1 MKKCLTGI
9 LTAFAVIVNSICF
22 SAYASECSN
31 ISYSYVNKS
40 DYGFN
45 SSFDGLA
52 DIDGTLLEAQ
62 VTVGYDKPLK
72 FVSLLYENDK
82 LVAASVNSDI
92 TDSPDGKK
100 IYKTRIDPDKAKNFA
115 ACTVNTFLWES
126 FDSMKAICNSV
137 IYPSDSAM
145 SLVDIK
151 VETDASDE
159 KIVINPDEE
168 NKAVYNEVT
177 GEYDI
182 VVPIPLNTTV
192 PPAVTASAMDNGT
205 KVEFDNPQSGDAF
218 PGSAAITLSGI
229 DGKDK
234 KTYRLKY
241 NIGDVFGEN
250 DIMPATS
257 AADMTDGVSFVIYNE
272 YKYMTNRYEKTYD
285 SSIFELDSEG
295 DYIPQEVSFNINWT
309 DCTTIAIVIPEDENS
324 SEDVIGG
331 VSKWV
336 DDRGVISDYDYSKS
350 NGMKYMEGA
359 VSAYGQRSANTP
371 VSAGSEKVAV
381 FKATQNS
388 DEGYR
393 TGSRGCTDRWPA
405 YDSSNPDI
413 HGCITV
419 DNLEEDLLG
428 WNYFT
433 TSVYTA
439 GVKETKLTLNRPAKI
454 VVLSNAAQPA
464 GFELKGESKAVET
477 IQNGISPITQAFLI
491 KKFGADSSDFF
502 SKRGKSNVVG
512 VRRDYLLRELVK
524 YQQDVLHVTGNNAY
538 RGYNFRFTDDYLNRF
553 GYDKTDSNYSLYR
566 IGARDK
572 NGSLSIDAL
581 TKKWAENVITHY

>member
-1 MKKCLTGI
+1 M
-9 LTAFAVIVNSICF
+9 TAFAVIINSICF
-22 SAYASECSN
+22 PVYASECSN
-31 ISYSYVNKS
+31 ITYSYVNKS
-40 DYGFN
+40 DHNFN
-45 SSFDGLA
+45 SSFDGLKY
-52 DIDGTLLEAQ
+52 IDGTLLEAQ
-62 VTVGYDKPLK
+62 VAVNSDEPLK

-82 LVAASVNSDI
+82 LVAASVNSEI
-92 TDSPDGKK
+92 TDSSDGKK
-100 IYKTRIDPDKAKNFA
+100 IYKTRIDLGEARKFD
-115 ACTVNTFLWES
+115 ACKVNTFLWES
-126 FDSMKAICNSV
+126 FGSMKAICNSV
-137 IYPSDSAM
+137 IYPPDSADSAM

-151 VETDASDE
+151 VETNGSDE
-159 KIVINPDEE
+159 KIVIDPDEE
-168 NKAVYNEVT
+168 NKAVYNETT

-205 KVEFDNPQSGDAF
+205 KVEFNNPQSGDEF
-218 PGSAAITLSGI
+218 PGSAAIKLTGI
-229 DGKDK
+229 DGKNE

-241 NIGDVFGEN
+241 NIGDVFGDN
-250 DIMPATS
+250 DIIPATS
-257 AADMTDGVSFVIYNE
+257 AADMTNGVSFVIYNE
-272 YKYMTNRYEKTYD
+272 YRHMSNRYEKTYGEDAFERD
-285 SSIFELDSEG
+285 SNG
-295 DYIPQEVSFNINWT
+295 DYIPKEVRFNINWT
-309 DCTTIAIVIPEDENS
+309 DCTTMAIVIPEDKDS
-324 SEDVIGG
+324 SKDVIGG

-350 NGMKYMEGA
+350 NGTKYMEGA
-359 VSAYGQRSANTP
+359 VSAYGQMSANTP

-413 HGCITV
+413 HGCVTV

-433 TSVYTA
+433 TSMYTA
-439 GVKETKLTLNRPAKI
+439 GNKETKLTLNRPATI
-454 VVLSNAAQPA
+454 VVLSNDKQPDEFKLQEGKSTA
-464 GFELKGESKAVET
+464 LET

-502 SKRGKSNVVG
+502 SKKGKSNVVG
-512 VRRDYLLRELVK
+512 VRRDYLLRELLK
-524 YQQDVLHVTGNNAY
+524 YQKDTLHTTGGNAY

-581 TKKWAENVITHY
+581 TKKWAENIITHY